1 MYYDKIITHR
11 LYQNNS
17 IYPIDGVW
25 NNRSIA
31 FLSIISSCQLSCL
44 AVDALFDYCLLKQGN
59 GATQSVPRY
68 RYTSQGERVDNI
80 TDWGLKQFRSRY
92 TAANPQIRKDDI
104 FNYVY
109 GVLHDPVYREKY
121 ALNLKREFP
130 RIPFYSGFCAWAD
143 WGARLMALHIGYET
157 IEPWPIRRV
166 DESDI
171 KARAAE
177 VAPKAILKSNRDTGT
192 IRIDSETTLSG
203 IPPQAFDYRLGNRSG
218 LDWIL
223 DQYKERS
230 PKDPTVREKFN
241 TYRFSD
247 YKEKVIDLIAR
258 VTRVSVET
266 VAIVAAMQKAEK

>member
-1 MYYDKIITHR
+1 
-11 LYQNNS
+11 
-17 IYPIDGVW
+17 
-25 NNRSIA
+25 
-31 FLSIISSCQLSCL
+31 
-44 AVDALFDYCLLKQGN
+44 LFDYCLLKQGN